1 MPPLSMAAPVLEL
14 DIDPVWGDSTDWDA
28 LSADAAEAVA
38 AEVPELARSEILV
51 SVVYADDDEVHQ
63 LNRQWRAKDKP
74 TNVLSFPMLSR
85 EELLAAANS
94 PGAPVMLGD
103 IILAYGICCR
113 EADEKSVALAKHA
126 THLLV
131 HGLLHLAGYD
141 HETSTEDAEAME
153 AMEIRILARLGIAA
167 PYGDRDPA

>member
-1 MPPLSMAAPVLEL
+1 MSVPLLEL
-14 DIDPVWGDSTDWDA
+14 DVDPIWGDSVDWDA
-28 LSADAAEAVA
+28 WADQTARAVA
-38 AEVPELARSEILV
+38 ANVPEIAHAEILV
-51 SVVYADDDEVHQ
+51 SVVLADDEEVHE

-85 EELLAAANS
+85 EELLRVGNA
-94 PGAPVMLGD
+94 PGAPAMMGD
-103 IILAYGICCR
+103 IIMAHGVCKA
-113 EADEKSVALAKHA
+113 EADEKSVALANHA

-153 AMEIRILARLGIAA
+153 ALETRILACLDIPD
-167 PYGDRDPA
+167 PYGDRT